1 MFRDEALNTFTHEAN
16 ETLQIEIDLSE
27 CLTINAVPCLSHMVT
42 FADVRS
48 KSLNCMRSRT
58 VFPLSMCGA
67 FDPS

>member
-42 FADVRS
+42 FADVRVEES
-48 KSLNCMRSRT
+48 ELYEVENGFSLVDVWRI
-58 VFPLSMCGA
+58 
-67 FDPS
+67 